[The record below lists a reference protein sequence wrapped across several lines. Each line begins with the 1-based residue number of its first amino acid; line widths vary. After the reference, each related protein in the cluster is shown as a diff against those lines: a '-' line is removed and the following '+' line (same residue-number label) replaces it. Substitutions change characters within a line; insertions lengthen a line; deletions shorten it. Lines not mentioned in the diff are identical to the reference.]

1 MRKNIYIDIDK
12 NTYNRSINWF
22 HWPSVCLFYSYHDD
36 IVSYYWTDHESK
48 TQSHYYCYYFGF
60 HSQKRDSILWVDAVT
75 IILDRFFPHFF
86 SRYLPLVYANWFLV
100 FRLMVQAS
108 FQYVIYRAY
117 TRRFSD
123 AITHESTHFRLFF
136 RGIGMNGDRCQ
147 CAQTSV
153 IPISFLTEEFGIFI
167 KGVKSF
173 QLN

>member
-136 RGIGMNGDRCQ
+136 VESEWTAIG
-147 CAQTSV
+147 ASV
-153 IPISFLTEEFGIFI
+153 HRLASYRSHFWRRIKVHLAFL
-167 KGVKSF
+167 
-173 QLN
+173 